1 LTKQNSKVKKVQ
13 FEKMAS
19 LNFDRH
25 SLAPLKT
32 IKEVQFGLFSPEEV
46 AGMSVAH
53 IQYPETIVS

>member
-1 LTKQNSKVKKVQ
+1 
-13 FEKMAS
+13 MAT

-53 IQYPETIVS
+53 IQYPETIVSKITWRLL

>member
-1 LTKQNSKVKKVQ
+1 
-13 FEKMAS
+13 MAS

-53 IQYPETIVS
+53 IQYPETIVSANHGEL

>member
-1 LTKQNSKVKKVQ
+1 
-13 FEKMAS
+13 MAS

-53 IQYPETIVS
+53 IQYPETIVSKIMAQSSCRVCWDRC